1 MTVSNE
7 RAGRLEAVRVVPYP
21 EPGKWYLGFQA
32 HCVERRANVT
42 GPCPKS
48 LEAAM
53 VGLIALIAAEARFCS
68 YSRNRIM

>member
-1 MTVSNE
+1 MPNCQVSNE
-7 RAGRLEAVRVVPYP
+7 RAGRLESMRVVPFP

-32 HCVERRANVT
+32 HCVERRSNAT

-53 VGLIALIAAEARFCS
+53 VGATHRRKSSKCPSEQ
-68 YSRNRIM
+68 